1 MGRVITQVRV
11 SNPMDPKCEIT
22 FDALVDTGAGPLELP
37 TAWRERLGKLLTTQR
52 TEVELGDQQIVE
64 AEVGGPVEIQI
75 EKFRTTYDEVVFLDM
90 KPSNGHYEPLVG
102 HLVLQK
108 SLVAVDMVGHRL
120 VSVKHFDVK

>member
-1 MGRVITQVRV
+1 MGRVIVQVRV
-11 SNPMDPKCEIT
+11 SNPMDPKFEIT
-22 FDALVDTGAGPLELP
+22 FDALVDTGAGPLVLP

-52 TEVELGDQQIVE
+52 TEVELADQQIVE
-64 AEVGGPVEIQI
+64 AEVSGPVEIQL

-120 VSVKHFDVK
+120 ISVKHFDVK

>member
-1 MGRVITQVRV
+1 MGRVMTQVRV
-11 SNPMDPKCEIT
+11 SNPMDPKYEIT
-22 FDALVDTGAGPLELP
+22 FDALVDTGAGPLVLP

-52 TEVELGDQQIVE
+52 AEVELADQQIVE
-64 AEVGGPVEIQI
+64 AEVSGPVEIQL
-75 EKFRTTYDEVVFLDM
+75 ETFRSTYDEVVFLDT

-120 VSVKHFDVK
+120 VAVKHFDVK